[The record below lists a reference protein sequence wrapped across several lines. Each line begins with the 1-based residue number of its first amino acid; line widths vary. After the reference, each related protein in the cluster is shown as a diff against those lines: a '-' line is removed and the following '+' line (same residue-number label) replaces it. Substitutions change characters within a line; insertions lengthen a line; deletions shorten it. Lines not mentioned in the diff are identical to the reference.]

1 MLRKIISLQNGRVF
15 FQHRLQSPI
24 LLVKG
29 LLITGVLFLVISVSH
44 LSYAEVSDNNSKTSD
59 PNTSSRYAS
68 SAEDA
73 TILTINNALRKAW
86 QENGLRPAPKA
97 SDNQWC
103 RRLFLDLVGRVPTVK
118 ELGQF
123 QADKS
128 RNKRRKLV
136 ERLLGSEYRDD
147 FTRHW
152 TAMWTNTLIGR
163 TGGQQRQSLINR
175 SAMQEYI
182 KQSLLEDKP
191 YDQLTSELVTAVGN
205 ADPVGEEFNSA
216 TNFLIEKMAEN
227 GVQATAKTAEI
238 FLGIA
243 VQCTQCHNHPFN
255 EYRQNQFWEL
265 NAFFRQTRVESMPQP
280 EIENR
285 RIGKIVNW
293 DFAGEGRSLYRD
305 NRSEIV
311 LTMRDGQFVDR
322 DAAQL
327 SEAPIYYELRNGQ
340 LQVAYPVFVDGTA
353 LLDEF
358 EDRGSE
364 FGNSG
369 YLEHVDRRQ
378 ELARFIVESRDFDR
392 ALVNRM
398 WSYFFGFGFT
408 KPIHDMGPHN
418 PSSHPELLDKLGM
431 AFRES
436 GFNLREVMRWIV
448 LSDSY
453 ARSSKISSSN
463 RKDDPALGVPPQF
476 SRFYVRQ
483 MQPEQLYESLLV
495 ATQADATLAADRQ
508 ERMKGRWLQQFS
520 TVFGT
525 DDGSEATTFNGSIP
539 QTLMMMNGDLIR
551 RACSTGSGSFLDK
564 IANDDNLS
572 NRDKIS
578 YLYQAA
584 LSRQPTREEKKI
596 CNELLDANK
605 GNVVSTLQDVWWAVL
620 NSNEF
625 ILIH

>member
-1 MLRKIISLQNGRVF
+1 
-15 FQHRLQSPI
+15 
-24 LLVKG
+24 
-29 LLITGVLFLVISVSH
+29 
-44 LSYAEVSDNNSKTSD
+44 
-59 PNTSSRYAS
+59 
-68 SAEDA
+68 
-73 TILTINNALRKAW
+73 
-86 QENGLRPAPKA
+86 
-97 SDNQWC
+97 
-103 RRLFLDLVGRVPTVK
+103 
-118 ELGQF
+118 
-123 QADKS
+123 
-128 RNKRRKLV
+128 
-136 ERLLGSEYRDD
+136 
-147 FTRHW
+147 
-152 TAMWTNTLIGR
+152 
-163 TGGQQRQSLINR
+163 
-175 SAMQEYI
+175 
-182 KQSLLEDKP
+182 
-191 YDQLTSELVTAVGN
+191 
-205 ADPVGEEFNSA
+205 
-216 TNFLIEKMAEN
+216 
-227 GVQATAKTAEI
+227 
-238 FLGIA
+238 
-243 VQCTQCHNHPFN
+243 
-255 EYRQNQFWEL
+255 
-265 NAFFRQTRVESMPQP
+265 RVESMPHP

-476 SRFYVRQ
+476 SRFY
-483 MQPEQLYESLLV
+483 
-495 ATQADATLAADRQ
+495 
-508 ERMKGRWLQQFS
+508 
-520 TVFGT
+520 
-525 DDGSEATTFNGSIP
+525 
-539 QTLMMMNGDLIR
+539 
-551 RACSTGSGSFLDK
+551 
-564 IANDDNLS
+564 
-572 NRDKIS
+572 
-578 YLYQAA
+578 
-584 LSRQPTREEKKI
+584 
-596 CNELLDANK
+596 
-605 GNVVSTLQDVWWAVL
+605 
-620 NSNEF
+620 
-625 ILIH
+625 